1 MRGTRWLRL
10 GLAVALL
17 GVTAAAFGTA
27 GAAAAPTPTRG
38 LFSLT
43 AERRAE
49 LKALRSGIYGGAL
62 SGSASSMLDIML
74 KGTPSPEP
82 DAKAAG
88 PSFLPGP
95 LAPVAE
101 VRVNDP
107 ADDGYMYRENTTQS
121 EPTLTMAGSN
131 IVVAFNDDGA
141 FTTGAGTGF
150 TGYATSTDGG
160 TSFTDHLLPQPPG
173 FSSFGDP
180 VLATDRSGEVYLST
194 LAGDFTTGLAP
205 IVVYRSSDSGQT
217 FPETSILPQR
227 REFAFS
233 DKEWMTV
240 GPNPANLANDVLYVA
255 STEFSWKAPV
265 IVLSRSVDGGA
276 TWSRAKVIAPADV
289 VNTKTRFRATYGT
302 GVSLAVDPATGRLY
316 AAWEETKLSSELPDF
331 ESDTHRIMLISSDD
345 AGRTFTAPVKIG
357 RAKVLAG
364 ATQACG
370 RAALGFG
377 PSSGVRVQSFPTIA
391 VGFEGRVFATFDAT
405 SDTGVS
411 RVVVSMSGDG
421 GSSWTR
427 TRVPSTMDAFMP
439 SVAADDTG
447 VSVTY
452 YERTRHTALTTNL
465 ATAAA
470 TGGTF
475 TAGPLA
481 STDFGV
487 PSTNPN
493 FDPLIA
499 PCYMGDYNAVLRSA
513 GTTYA
518 VWGDNRD
525 LVVNPTFPSGRPD
538 PNVYFG
544 KV

>member
-17 GVTAAAFGTA
+17 GVTASAVGTA
-27 GAAAAPTPTRG
+27 GAAAASTPTRS

-49 LKALRSGIYGGAL
+49 LKALRSGIYGTAL
-62 SGSASSMLDIML
+62 SGSASTMLDIML
-74 KGTPSPEP
+74 KGTPTPEP
-82 DAKAAG
+82 DARAAG
-88 PSFLPGP
+88 SSFLPGP

-107 ADDGYMYRENTTQS
+107 TDDGYMYRENTTQS

-131 IVVAFNDDGA
+131 IVVAFNDDGT

-160 TSFTDHLLPQPPG
+160 TSFTDHILPNPPG
-173 FSSFGDP
+173 FISFGDP
-180 VLATDRSGEVYLST
+180 VLASDRSGGAYLST
-194 LAGDFTTGLAP
+194 LSGNFSTGLSP
-205 IVVYRSSDSGQT
+205 VVVYRSSDGGQT
-217 FPETSILPQR
+217 FPDASIVPQR

-240 GPNPANLANDVLYVA
+240 GPKPANPSKDVLYVA

-265 IVLSRSVDGGA
+265 IVMSRSTDGGA
-276 TWSRAKVIAPADV
+276 TWSRAKVIVHADV
-289 VNTKTRFRATYGT
+289 VKTKTHFRARFGT

-316 AAWEETKLSSELPDF
+316 AAWEETKYSSSLPNF
-331 ESDTHRIMLISSDD
+331 ESDIHRIMLISSDD
-345 AGRTFTAPVKIG
+345 AGRSFTAPVMIA
-357 RAKVLAG
+357 RARVLAG
-364 ATQACG
+364 ATEACG
-370 RAALGFG
+370 RPALDFG
-377 PSSGVRVQSFPTIA
+377 PFNGVRVQSFPTIA
-391 VGFEGRVFATFDAT
+391 VGFEGRVFATFDKS

-411 RVVVSMSGDG
+411 RVVVSMSTDG

-452 YERTRHTALTTNL
+452 YERTGDTTLTANL

-470 TGGTF
+470 TGGAF

-487 PSTNPN
+487 PDTNPN
-493 FDPLIA
+493 FDPLFA
-499 PCYMGDYNAVLRSA
+499 PCYMGDYNAVLRTA

>member
-17 GVTAAAFGTA
+17 GVTASAVGTA
-27 GAAAAPTPTRG
+27 GAAAASTPTRS

-49 LKALRSGIYGGAL
+49 LKALRSGIYGTAL
-62 SGSASSMLDIML
+62 SGSASTMLDIML
-74 KGTPSPEP
+74 KGTPTPEP
-82 DAKAAG
+82 DARAAG
-88 PSFLPGP
+88 SSFLPGP

-107 ADDGYMYRENTTQS
+107 TDDGYMYRENTTQS

-131 IVVAFNDDGA
+131 IVVAFNDDGT

-160 TSFTDHLLPQPPG
+160 TSFTDHILPNPPG
-173 FSSFGDP
+173 FISFGDP
-180 VLATDRSGEVYLST
+180 VLASDRSGGAYLST
-194 LAGDFTTGLAP
+194 LSGNFSTGLSP
-205 IVVYRSSDSGQT
+205 VVVYRSSDGGQT
-217 FPETSILPQR
+217 FPDASIVPQR

-233 DKEWMTV
+233 DKEWMTA
-240 GPNPANLANDVLYVA
+240 GPDPADLSQDVLYVA

-265 IVLSRSVDGGA
+265 IVLSRSTDGGV
-276 TWSRAKVIAPADV
+276 TWSRAKVIVPADV
-289 VNTKTRFRATYGT
+289 VNTKTHFRATFGT
-302 GVSLAVDPATGRLY
+302 GVSLAADPATGRLY
-316 AAWEETKLSSELPDF
+316 AAWEETRVSSALPDF
-331 ESDTHRIMLISSDD
+331 ESDVHRIMLASSDD
-345 AGRTFTAPVKIG
+345 AGRTFTAPVKIA

-364 ATQACG
+364 ATEACG
-370 RAALGFG
+370 RPALDFG
-377 PSSGVRVQSFPTIA
+377 PFSGVGVQSFPTIA
-391 VGFEGRVFATFDAT
+391 VGFEGRVFATFDKS

-411 RVVVSMSGDG
+411 RVVVSMSTDG

-452 YERTRHTALTTNL
+452 YERTGDTTLTANL

-470 TGGTF
+470 TGGAF

-487 PSTNPN
+487 PDTNPN
-493 FDPLIA
+493 FDPLFA
-499 PCYMGDYNAVLRSA
+499 PCYMGDYNAVLRTA